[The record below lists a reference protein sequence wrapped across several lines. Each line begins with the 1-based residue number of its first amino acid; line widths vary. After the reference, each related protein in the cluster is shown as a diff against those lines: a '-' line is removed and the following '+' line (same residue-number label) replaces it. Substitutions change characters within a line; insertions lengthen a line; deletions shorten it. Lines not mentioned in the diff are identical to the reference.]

1 MTDAVKI
8 NCPVADCGKKYT
20 RTGLAFHMVQAHP
33 EVVDAAIDGVAK
45 LEEQAKLITEK
56 DAEILKLT
64 DAASLVESTPAN
76 IADFSGEEQAAY
88 FIEFLKSLNNDEKTK
103 LAEETGFGKLPV
115 PPAPAPAA
123 ETPAPLAE
131 GDKPHRI
138 VLTFKGKPIS

>member
-64 DAASLVESTPAN
+64 DAASLVESAPSS

-88 FIEFLKSLNNDEKTK
+88 FTEFLKNLNDEEKAH
-103 LAEETGFGKLPV
+103 LAEETGFGVPPV

-123 ETPAPLAE
+123 EAPAPLAE